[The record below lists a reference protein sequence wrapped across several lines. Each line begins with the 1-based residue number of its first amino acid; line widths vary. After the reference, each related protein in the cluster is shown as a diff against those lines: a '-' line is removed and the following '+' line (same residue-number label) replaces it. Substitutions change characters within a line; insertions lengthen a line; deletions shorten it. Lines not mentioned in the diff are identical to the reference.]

1 MPRNSGSA
9 AAAAAAAAAGLRHGL
24 LNLPAD

>member
-9 AAAAAAAAAGLRHGL
+9 AAAAAAAAGLRHRL

>member
-1 MPRNSGSA
+1 MPRNSGS
-9 AAAAAAAAAGLRHGL
+9 AAAAAAAGLRHGL

>member
-9 AAAAAAAAAGLRHGL
+9 AAAAAAGLRHRL

>member
-1 MPRNSGSA
+1 MPRNSGS
-9 AAAAAAAAAGLRHGL
+9 AAAAAAAAGLRHGL